1 MPLESVRASP
11 VWRWAPLV
19 VTAAAVGA
27 LWFGFPE
34 TRRIREAPGPPWA
47 AIGWFAGCYVLWTGL
62 RGVRYWL
69 LLGGPATVGRPV
81 VAIAYVH
88 HAAIDFLPFRSG
100 VLTYP
105 VLSRFLTGMRWRR
118 ILASMVGASL
128 GDVLA
133 TALYLQWFL
142 PWEVGLALWGLTACL
157 VGLGVSFRRFVPTWF
172 RRRHRMRRDRFR
184 AGWWAWVGLSL
195 IFQRRTPGQWGLWAA
210 LSVAIVTLKYVG
222 LTVLYHGWVTA
233 YGMPSVSVSTLFQ
246 ALVAAE
252 LSREIPLHGWLHLGT
267 WELAWLAVTGSEAQ
281 APVALLTHVT
291 YEAVILLSAL
301 PAALYLAFSEGRPLP
316 IRSQVPGAGSPGEVG
331 HRKVGIYGE

>member
-1 MPLESVRASP
+1 MRSEAVRASP
-11 VWRWAPLV
+11 VWRWLPLV
-19 VTAAAVGA
+19 VTAAAVSV

-34 TRRIREAPGPPWA
+34 TQRIWEAPSPPWE
-47 AIGWFAGCYVLWTGL
+47 AIGVFAGCYVLWTGL

-69 LLGGPATVGRPV
+69 LLGGPGAVGQPV

-100 VLTYP
+100 VFTYP
-105 VLSRFLTGMRWRR
+105 VLTRFLTGARWRR

-133 TALYLQWFL
+133 TVLYLQWFL
-142 PWEVGLALWGLTACL
+142 PWGVGLAVGVLAAGL
-157 VGLGVSFRRFVPTWF
+157 VGLGVSFRRVVLTWF
-172 RRRHRMRRDRFR
+172 RRRHRMSRGRFR
-184 AGWWAWVGLSL
+184 TGWWAWAGLSL
-195 IFQRRTPGQWGLWAA
+195 LFQRRSLRDWSLWAI
-210 LSVAIVTLKYVG
+210 LSVAIVTLKYAG

-233 YGMPSVSVSTLFQ
+233 YGAASVSVPTLFK

-267 WELAWLAVTGSEAQ
+267 WEIVWLAVTGSEAQ

-301 PAALYLAFSEGRPLP
+301 PAALYLALRRSGRHRPHMP
-316 IRSQVPGAGSPGEVG
+316 PDVAPASGVRGAPEP
-331 HRKVGIYGE
+331 